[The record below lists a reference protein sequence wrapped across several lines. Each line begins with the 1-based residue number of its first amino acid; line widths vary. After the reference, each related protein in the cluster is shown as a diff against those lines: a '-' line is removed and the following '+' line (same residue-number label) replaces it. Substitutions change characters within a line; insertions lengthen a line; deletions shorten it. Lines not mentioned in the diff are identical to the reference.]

1 MDRRLDDGSAN
12 EAWLE
17 QHLLVMEPFGA
28 DSDDGSTLED
38 IFPSLASASALG
50 PSAAAGVTPLRLDS
64 VLHAL
69 TDEDAL
75 RATGVDGQSVAS
87 ESRRYLERPIPAPPL
102 LQSKNTW

>member
-1 MDRRLDDGSAN
+1 M
-12 EAWLE
+12 
-17 QHLLVMEPFGA
+17 MEPFGA
-28 DSDDGSTLED
+28 DSEDDSTWCLED
-38 IFPSLASASALG
+38 IFPSPASASALG
-50 PSAAAGVTPLRLDS
+50 RSAAAGVTPLRLDS

-87 ESRRYLERPIPAPPL
+87 ESRRYLEMPIPAPPL